1 MRAVE
6 ANECLSFDSEEEEKV
21 EAQADGGVRLLCFL
35 HFGAS
40 YLCYHCVWGYCS
52 STCL

>member
-1 MRAVE
+1 
-6 ANECLSFDSEEEEKV
+6 
-21 EAQADGGVRLLCFL
+21 LLCFL

-40 YLCYHCVWGYCS
+40 YLCYHCVWGYCW